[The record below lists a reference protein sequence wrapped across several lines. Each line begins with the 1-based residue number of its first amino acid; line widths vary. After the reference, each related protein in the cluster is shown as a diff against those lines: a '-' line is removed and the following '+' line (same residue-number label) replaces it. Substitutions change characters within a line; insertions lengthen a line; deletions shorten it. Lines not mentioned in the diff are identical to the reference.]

1 MTSSKVVIKR
11 LQVPLSSIQ
20 CALLLPKNALLFSIS
35 AILFP
40 RISLLFS
47 RSAFSFLKNSLL
59 FSGIVL
65 CLPEVPYFYFL
76 CTSFSKNDFFSS
88 WWYLLFVPLRAAK
101 RDNICFALVLFP
113 LVAIYWPTYDVAS
126 CLCSHSSNKLW
137 LLDARTTVFLKK
149 YKLYQN
155 LFRYKK
161 LETYIWLWYVWY
173 DTYDMYFIQILASMI
188 VWKMHLEGLKCSDI

>member
-1 MTSSKVVIKR
+1 MTSSKVVIKS

-20 CALLLPKNALLFSIS
+20 CALLLSRIALLFSIN
-35 AILFP
+35 AIVFP

-76 CTSFSKNDFFSS
+76 CTSFSKNDFFPVDDTFSLS
-88 WWYLLFVPLRAAK
+88 HSELLREIIFALLLF
-101 RDNICFALVLFP
+101 CFLLQLFIDQ
-113 LVAIYWPTYDVAS
+113 LMMQHHACAHIQAI
-126 CLCSHSSNKLW
+126 NKLW
-137 LLDARTTVFLKK
+137 LLDARTKVFLKK

-161 LETYIWLWYVWY
+161 LETYI
-173 DTYDMYFIQILASMI
+173 
-188 VWKMHLEGLKCSDI
+188 

>member
-20 CALLLPKNALLFSIS
+20 CALLLPKNALFPRTALLFSIS

-76 CTSFSKNDFFSS
+76 CTSFSKNDFFPVDDTFSLS
-88 WWYLLFVPLRAAK
+88 HSELLREIIFALLLF
-101 RDNICFALVLFP
+101 CFLLQLFIDQ
-113 LVAIYWPTYDVAS
+113 LMMLHHACAHIQAI
-126 CLCSHSSNKLW
+126 NKLW
-137 LLDARTTVFLKK
+137 LLDTRTKVFLKK

-161 LETYIWLWYVWY
+161 LETYI
-173 DTYDMYFIQILASMI
+173 
-188 VWKMHLEGLKCSDI
+188 